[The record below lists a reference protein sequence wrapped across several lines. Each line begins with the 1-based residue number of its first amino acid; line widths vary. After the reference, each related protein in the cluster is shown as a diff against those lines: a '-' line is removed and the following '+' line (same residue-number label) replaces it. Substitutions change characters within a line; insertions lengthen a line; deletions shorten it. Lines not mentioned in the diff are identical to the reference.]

1 MYEYFQQSSTN
12 VHNYTLWCSRLSY
25 NILYFYIWNPYT
37 ASSVFVNISF
47 VHTQTKA
54 WTIPTFNIFRGVRLE
69 FSLCKHPK
77 LIKWQTVQ
85 KFTFEMVQKFCHITV
100 LCNATK
106 TTENI
111 NCIQK
116 CEFNLYIW
124 LCRCIPGIYC
134 SITCS
139 TELYISYFI
148 DSCLVFRPNYSFIVH
163 V

>member
-1 MYEYFQQSSTN
+1 MYEYFQQRSTN

-77 LIKWQTVQ
+77 LIQWQTVQ
-85 KFTFEMVQKFCHITV
+85 KFTFEMVQKFCHIIILCYATQTTDILYTKHVNSTCISDCVHVYLPFAAQSHV
-100 LCNATK
+100 LR
-106 TTENI
+106 
-111 NCIQK
+111 NCI
-116 CEFNLYIW
+116 F
-124 LCRCIPGIYC
+124 RT
-134 SITCS
+134 SS
-139 TELYISYFI
+139 T
-148 DSCLVFRPNYSFIVH
+148 LVWYLDPTTH
-163 V
+163 L